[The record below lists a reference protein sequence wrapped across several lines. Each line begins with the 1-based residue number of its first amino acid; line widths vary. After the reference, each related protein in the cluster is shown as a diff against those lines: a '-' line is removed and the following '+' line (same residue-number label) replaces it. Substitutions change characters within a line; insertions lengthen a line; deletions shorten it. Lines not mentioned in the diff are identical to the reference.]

1 MDLQKLK
8 KKLLMEEVRRQ
19 RKKSKF
25 WRFLIPGSLLGLVL
39 LFAGLAYYL
48 THFDRLLEEDYV
60 QAESRLAGGDYE
72 KALADFE
79 TIYRRHP
86 SYQRAPQA
94 LFQSAEI
101 LNLYLRRYQ
110 EALLAY
116 MLVEKDFP
124 GSEVARRA
132 REQVAEIY
140 KNRLRDYP
148 RAIVAYQKLLDTGA
162 SEPDRIQY
170 EVADTYFRLENFEQA
185 RIEFESLSKS
195 YPASR
200 YLPEVRYRIGVTYS
214 LEGDSQRAV
223 KAFREV
229 ATTWPQS
236 PFAVEARFGLATV
249 LEEREEL
256 QAALVE
262 LQQLVGVYPNQEA
275 LGKKLD
281 QVKRRIDKKRRAI

>member
-25 WRFLIPGSLLGLVL
+25 WRYLLPGSLLALIL
-39 LFAGLAYYL
+39 LFAGLAFYL

-60 QAESRLAGGDYE
+60 KAESRLADGEYE
-72 KALADFE
+72 KALNDFE

-116 MLVEKDFP
+116 LLVEKNFP
-124 GSEVARRA
+124 GSDVAHRA
-132 REQVAEIY
+132 QEQVAEIY

-148 RAIVAYQKLLDTGA
+148 RAIVAYQKLLDSGA
-162 SEPDRIQY
+162 AEPDRIQY

-185 RIEFESLSKS
+185 RIEFESLGKS
-195 YPASR
+195 FPASR

-214 LEGDSQRAV
+214 LEGDQSRAA
-223 KAFREV
+223 KTFREM
-229 ATTWPQS
+229 AATWPQS
-236 PFAVEARFGLATV
+236 PFALEARFGLATV

-262 LQQLVGVYPNQEA
+262 LELLKGVYPNQEA
-275 LGKKLD
+275 LQKKLD
-281 QVKRRIDKKRRAI
+281 QVQRRIDKKKRAI